1 MRLIISSGLT
11 IFLFFSASFLTSK
24 EDWPYY
30 GGDLGGS
37 RYSKLA
43 QINTSNV
50 SQLRP
55 VWIYST
61 QEVKKN
67 AETALIS
74 GFQVTPI
81 LTPKEAGHSLVI
93 CSGFNR
99 IIALDPETGSE
110 RWKFDPILKI
120 RPYGVQYKCR
130 GVALWQDKKSSNKK
144 HCTWRIF
151 MNTVDRRLFA
161 VDAKD
166 GQPCKDFGR
175 GGVVDITP
183 LIEAANPGN
192 ELTSVQSSSP
202 PVIVKNTVVVGSTV
216 GAKYRRSDAPSGAVR
231 AFDARTGKHLWSFD
245 PLRPEGLDL
254 QHQEISQ
261 NNSLVGGANV
271 WTLMSGDEAGDLIFL
286 PTSSPSPNFFGGTRP
301 GNNLF
306 ANSIVA
312 LRASTGELVWYFQI
326 VHHDVWDYDLP
337 AQPIVTTINQ
347 SGKLIPVVVQ
357 LTKQGLIFVLH
368 RDTGKPFFP
377 IEERTVPTN
386 GVPGE
391 ILSPTQPFP
400 VLPPP
405 LVKQSIEP
413 NDAWGFTPFDKR
425 KCREQIELSRYGE
438 IYTPPSLEGT
448 TMLPSISGGSN
459 WGGGAFDPVQ
469 NILITNVMSVPGFI
483 KIIPQEEL
491 GPESFKNPL
500 AGLPIGPPGPIKGTQ
515 YAIERYPLLSPLK
528 VPCTRPPWG
537 KLVAVDLLSGAIK
550 WSTTL
555 GTLEKLMPLPIPLK
569 FGTPTIGGAI
579 ITAGGLVFIGATADE
594 KFRAFDLMTGQQ
606 LWQEALPTSAMA
618 TPMTYEINE
627 RQFVVIAAGGH
638 LAYYPSGISD
648 QLVAFA
654 LPTKTN

>member
-1 MRLIISSGLT
+1 MRSIIGSCLSIFVFLNGDVLSSQ
-11 IFLFFSASFLTSK
+11 
-24 EDWPYY
+24 EDWPHY

-37 RYSKLA
+37 RYSQHT
-43 QINTSNV
+43 QINPNNV
-50 SQLRP
+50 TKLKQ
-55 VWIYST
+55 VWTYST
-61 QEVKKN
+61 DEVTKK
-67 AETALIS
+67 AGTTLIS

-81 LTPKEAGHSLVI
+81 LTPKEAGHSLIV

-110 RWKFDPILKI
+110 RWKFDPMLKI

-130 GVALWQDKKSSNKK
+130 GVALWQDKKTSNNQ
-144 HCTWRIF
+144 HCAWRIF

-161 VDAKD
+161 VDAED
-166 GQPCKDFGR
+166 GQLCKGFGR
-175 GGVVDITP
+175 GGEVDIAP

-202 PVIVKNTVVVGSTV
+202 PVIVNNTVIVGSTV
-216 GAKYRRSDAPSGAVR
+216 GAKFRRSDAPSGAVR

-245 PLRPEGLDL
+245 PLRPEGIELKYK
-254 QHQEISQ
+254 EISH

-271 WTLMSGDEAGDLIFL
+271 WTLMSGDEAEDLVFL

-357 LTKQGLIFVLH
+357 LTKQGLIFILH

-377 IEERTVPTN
+377 IEERAVPTD
-386 GVPGE
+386 GVPGD
-391 ILSPTQPFP
+391 ILSSTQPFP

-413 NDAWGFTPFDKR
+413 SDAWGFTFYDKR
-425 KCREQIELSRYGE
+425 KCREQIEQSRYGE
-438 IYTPPSLEGT
+438 IYTPPSLKGT

-459 WGGGAFDPVQ
+459 WGGGAYDPIH
-469 NILITNVMSVPGFI
+469 NILVTNVMNVPGFI

-491 GPESFKNPL
+491 EPESFENPL

-515 YAIERYPLLSPLK
+515 YAIERYPLLSPLN
-528 VPCTRPPWG
+528 VPCTKPPWG
-537 KLVAVDLLSGAIK
+537 ELVAVNLLTGTIL
-550 WSTTL
+550 WSTAL
-555 GTLEKLMPLPIPLK
+555 GSLEKLMPLPIPLK

-579 ITAGGLVFIGATADE
+579 ITASGLVFIGATADE
-594 KFRAFDLMTGQQ
+594 KFRAFDLKTGKELWHQQ
-606 LWQEALPTSAMA
+606 LPTSAMA

-627 RQFVVIAAGGH
+627 RQFIVIAAGGH
-638 LAYYPSGISD
+638 LAYYPQGISD

-654 LPTKTN
+654 LPTQTN